1 MRISKFITQD
11 KIRTLVAAFIES
23 QFNHCPLV
31 WMFHSRTLNNKINKL
46 HERALRLVYKDK
58 SLTFKQL
65 LEKDQ
70 SFSIHERN
78 IQKIAIEMFKVKNN
92 LTPKPFQNIF
102 QMRERGGNDFV
113 IPKIDTVKMG
123 EGSVRYR
130 GPKTW
135 EIVPEEIKQSKS
147 LDIFKDRIKE

>member
-1 MRISKFITQD
+1 M
-11 KIRTLVAAFIES
+11 
-23 QFNHCPLV
+23 
-31 WMFHSRTLNNKINKL
+31 NNKINKL

-92 LTPKPFQNIF
+92 LTPKPFQDIF
-102 QMRERGGNDFV
+102 VMKERGSNDFV
-113 IPKIDTVKMG
+113 IPRINTVKMG

-135 EIVPEEIKQSKS
+135 EIVPGEIKQSKS
-147 LDIFKDRIKE
+147 LDIFKNRIKEWRPVDCTCSLCETYVEGLGHGFFKEGSFVPK